1 MPAHSTL
8 SALLAAAMAPGSQHT
23 PNGQPRQPRQPRQD
37 PPRVARF
44 ALALMAAA
52 LASACG
58 GNAEAPP
65 AAEPV
70 VGTVA
75 VSASLGAVANAE
87 VSVTCAPTGAVLG
100 TANTGGTGVV
110 NVGTSGAC
118 AGPLLVSVN
127 ARSDGASTYFD
138 EATAS
143 VLAFPA
149 GSSVRALAPTF
160 GTAMSVAVT
169 ALTEI
174 ATRQALANAGTLAAL
189 SAAQVTT
196 ANAAVVAQ
204 VLGTGVALDI
214 LSAPTMWTAT
224 TAAGSLGTGAA
235 DRYAYY
241 LAGLARMGQGNAAPA
256 LAVLAALAA
265 DLADGTLSGSASGFV
280 YTAGNLAALRSAALS
295 AMAAYANPA
304 LQTALGVVVT
314 PPAAALAV
322 STFTPTSGAVDAG
335 VTLTGTGFDADRF
348 HMLVK
353 FSNNLAGEVLSS
365 SATSLV
371 VKVPA
376 GAVNGPIV
384 VTNTITGHS
393 VTTSAGFTV
402 NVSSGGGGGGG
413 GGGTDTWASRASPSN
428 ALLNGLAYGG
438 GRFVA
443 VGFIRAL
450 LTSTDG
456 LSWTA
461 ATAPD
466 TGYYSA
472 NAVDWTGSQF
482 VMVGDQDFGSP
493 LPPLIATSPDGSN
506 WTRRSW
512 AHGSETALVDVAVG
526 GGKLTVVGA
535 NGKVASSSDA
545 GLTWASETAT
555 GAAVAFTGVAGNTST
570 RVAVGRDASHNG
582 VILVDSGSGWQAAS
596 GASGASG
603 VSDFYPKDV
612 TWSGSQFIAVGGSS
626 ANFGADAVV
635 MTSSDGT
642 AWTRR
647 ALSSTEAPA
656 GFSLRAVL
664 ALGSTLYA
672 TGDNGQTQHVIVKST
687 DAGATWT
694 VAYQGQANGQATLAG
709 IAASAD
715 RVVTVGGVK
724 SVTLP

>member
-23 PNGQPRQPRQPRQD
+23 HNGQPRQPRQGSPRL
-37 PPRVARF
+37 ARF

-65 AAEPV
+65 VGEPV

-87 VSVTCAPTGAVLG
+87 VSVTCAPTGTVLG
-100 TANTGGTGVV
+100 TANTGSAGVV
-110 NVGTSGAC
+110 NVSTSGAC

-149 GSSVRALAPTF
+149 GSSVRALAP
-160 GTAMSVAVT
+160 GLSTAMSVAVT

-189 SAAQVTT
+189 SAAHVAT

-204 VLGTGVALDI
+204 VLGAGVALDI
-214 LSAPTMWTAT
+214 LSAPTMWTAAT
-224 TAAGSLGTGAA
+224 TAGSLGTGAA

-280 YTAGNLAALRSAALS
+280 YTAGNLATLRSSALS
-295 AMAAYANPA
+295 AMATYANPA

-322 STFTPTSGAVDAG
+322 STFTPTSAAVDA
-335 VTLTGTGFDADRF
+335 TITITGTGFDADRF

-384 VTNTITGHS
+384 VTNTITGQS

-413 GGGTDTWASRASPSN
+413 GGSDTWVSRASPSN

-461 ATAPD
+461 ATVPD
-466 TGYYSA
+466 AGYYSA
-472 NAVDWTGSQF
+472 SAVVWTGSQF

-512 AHGSETALVDVAVG
+512 APGSETALVDVAVG

-570 RVAVGRDASHNG
+570 RVVVGRDASHNG

-596 GASGASG
+596 G
-603 VSDFYPKDV
+603 VSNFYPKDV
-612 TWSGSQFIAVGGSS
+612 TWSGSQFVAVGGSS

-694 VAYQGQANGQATLAG
+694 VAYQGQTNGQATLAG

-715 RVVTVGGVK
+715 RVVSVGGVK